1 MSRGPPYWTVTLSV
15 YVPGQIKI
23 HLDAVPDP
31 RAATAEE
38 TVSYWVD
45 DGLLPCTSR
54 HPPGLDVREARLWID
69 RLRCFS
75 GRVGD
80 VFATREKALRSNQ
93 KIEYILRFLKNWNRT
108 YIDDQRFSICE
119 ETFLV
124 CIWLSTG
131 IEVMRNYVL
140 LCSPKFWNFFLGII
154 SSIYQSI
161 HLLGGTKLGS
171 IFMEI

>member
-119 ETFLV
+119 ETSLV
-124 CIWLSTG
+124 CIYDFLQELKLCEIMYCS
-131 IEVMRNYVL
+131 VL
-140 LCSPKFWNFFLGII
+140 QSFETSFSGLFLPSISRFICSEGPN
-154 SSIYQSI
+154 
-161 HLLGGTKLGS
+161 
-171 IFMEI
+171 